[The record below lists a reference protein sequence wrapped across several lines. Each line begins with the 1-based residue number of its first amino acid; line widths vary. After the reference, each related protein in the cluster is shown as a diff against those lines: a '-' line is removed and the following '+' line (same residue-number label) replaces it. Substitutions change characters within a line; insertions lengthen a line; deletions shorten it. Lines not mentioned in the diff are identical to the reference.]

1 MRIEPTKRPFP
12 RQSSGRRHRAEALE
26 PGNIKDTGAPGYN
39 KPVQNQEATI
49 RRVESVDIVSVN
61 VPNYTTTRRL
71 SSKRWRS
78 HVPFIAQYIGQ
89 ETAIETPERH
99 ARRHSEPARKA
110 YRERASLP
118 PSPRTV
124 AHI

>member
-1 MRIEPTKRPFP
+1 MRIEPTQRSLP
-12 RQSSGRRHRAEALE
+12 RQSSDRQHKLVEKRSPA
-26 PGNIKDTGAPGYN
+26 
-39 KPVQNQEATI
+39 QNQEASI
-49 RRVESVDIVSVN
+49 KRVESVDIVSVN

-89 ETAIETPERH
+89 ETAMETPERR

-118 PSPRTV
+118 LSPRTV

>member
-1 MRIEPTKRPFP
+1 MRIEPPQRSLP
-12 RQSSGRRHRAEALE
+12 RQPSGRRHRAEALQ
-26 PGNIKDTGAPGYN
+26 PGKLTEKRLPANN
-39 KPVQNQEATI
+39 KTSQNHEATI
-49 RRVESVDIVSVN
+49 RQVESVDIVSIN
-61 VPNYTTTRRL
+61 APDYNATGRL
-71 SSKRWRS
+71 SPKRWRS

-89 ETAIETPERH
+89 ETAMETPERR

-110 YRERASLP
+110 YQKRTSLP